1 MVKAFHPDPDE
12 VEQLM
17 LNAQLRDD
25 LEPFVDES
33 LDLVRMRQMPT
44 ASENEF
50 LASMLAWERAPV
62 LPISHWFTPELN
74 LPSPDSLDDA
84 SLHTILWE
92 VIHRLHEKR
101 IVLDFTEHL
110 SDREIYCLM
119 YRDIMP
125 SLEKKIDRPRNYLHW
140 DCLDAANNTEDWL
153 RFYASE
159 EEREQWKFETSS
171 DLPPAQARP
180 YPRRMPRHAL

>member
-1 MVKAFHPDPDE
+1 MVKASHHEPDE
-12 VEQLM
+12 VDQLM

-25 LEPFVDES
+25 LEPFIDES

-62 LPISHWFTPELN
+62 LPISQWFTPELQ
-74 LPSPDSLDDA
+74 LPSPETLDDKT
-84 SLHTILWE
+84 LYEVLWNA
-92 VIHRLHEKR
+92 IHQLHEKR

-110 SDREIYCLM
+110 PDRQLYRLI
-119 YRDIMP
+119 YRDILP
-125 SLEKKIDRPRNYLHW
+125 SLEKKIDQPRNYLHW

-153 RFYASE
+153 RYYAAE
-159 EEREQWKFETSS
+159 EEREQWYRES
-171 DLPPAQARP
+171 DRELPPVQARP
-180 YPRRMPRHAL
+180 FPRRMPRHSF